1 MGLGAGLVL
10 LAAGAI
16 LTWAVDVD
24 VPYVDDHALGSMLL
38 AAGVLSLVV
47 AAVVNAAR
55 ASRVNDVGIGL
66 AMIAGGAV
74 LIWGLDVD
82 VPFIWDGALGGIL
95 MVGGGVAI
103 AAAVL
108 MQRQQARSRRVVE
121 YR

>member
-1 MGLGAGLVL
+1 MGLGAGLLL

-24 VPYVDDHALGSMLL
+24 LPYVDDDALGSMLF

-47 AAVVNAAR
+47 AAVVHAAR

-66 AMIAGGAV
+66 MLVAGGAILV
-74 LIWGLDVD
+74 WGLDVD
-82 VPFIWDGALGGIL
+82 VPYIWDGALGAIL
-95 MVGGGVAI
+95 MVGGAVSIG
-103 AAAVL
+103 AAVL
-108 MQRQQARSRRVVE
+108 IQRQRTRSRRVVE

>member
-1 MGLGAGLVL
+1 MGLGAGLLL

-24 VPYVDDHALGSMLL
+24 LPYVDDDALGSMLF

-47 AAVVNAAR
+47 AAVVHAAR

-66 AMIAGGAV
+66 MLVAGGAILV
-74 LIWGLDVD
+74 WGLDVD
-82 VPFIWDGALGGIL
+82 VPYIWDGALGAIL
-95 MVGGGVAI
+95 MVGGAVSIG
-103 AAAVL
+103 AAVL
-108 MQRQQARSRRVVE
+108 IQRQRTSSRRVVE

>member
-24 VPYVDDHALGSMLL
+24 VPYVDDDALGSMLL

-66 AMIAGGAV
+66 ARIAGGAV
-74 LIWGLDVD
+74 LVWALDVD
-82 VPFIWDGALGGIL
+82 VPFIWDGALGAIL
-95 MVGGGVAI
+95 MVGGAVAV
-103 AAAVL
+103 AASVL

>member
-1 MGLGAGLVL
+1 MGLGAGLLL

-24 VPYVDDHALGSMLL
+24 LPNVDDDALGSMLF

-47 AAVVNAAR
+47 AAVVHAAR

-66 AMIAGGAV
+66 MLVAGGAILV
-74 LIWGLDVD
+74 WGLDVD
-82 VPFIWDGALGGIL
+82 VPYIWDGALGAIL
-95 MVGGGVAI
+95 MVGGAVSIG
-103 AAAVL
+103 AAVL
-108 MQRQQARSRRVVE
+108 IQRQRTRSRRVVE

>member
-1 MGLGAGLVL
+1 MGLGAGLLL

-24 VPYVDDHALGSMLL
+24 LPYVDDDALGSMLF

-47 AAVVNAAR
+47 AAVVHAAR

-66 AMIAGGAV
+66 MLVAGGAILV
-74 LIWGLDVD
+74 WGLDVD
-82 VPFIWDGALGGIL
+82 VPYIWDGALGAIL
-95 MVGGGVAI
+95 MVGGAVSIG
-103 AAAVL
+103 AAVL
-108 MQRQQARSRRVVE
+108 IKRQRTSSRRVVE

>member
-10 LAAGAI
+10 LASGAI

-24 VPYVDDHALGSMLL
+24 LPYVDDDALGSMLL

-66 AMIAGGAV
+66 SLIAGGAV

-82 VPFIWDGALGGIL
+82 VPYVWDGALGGIL
-95 MVGGGVAI
+95 IVGGAVAI
-103 AAAVL
+103 GASVL
-108 MQRQQARSRRVVE
+108 MQRQQTRSRRVVE

>member
-1 MGLGAGLVL
+1 MGLGAGLLL

-24 VPYVDDHALGSMLL
+24 LPYVDDDALGSMLF

-47 AAVVNAAR
+47 AAVVHAAR

-66 AMIAGGAV
+66 MLVAGGAILV
-74 LIWGLDVD
+74 WGLDVD
-82 VPFIWDGALGGIL
+82 VPYIWDGALGAIL
-95 MVGGGVAI
+95 MVGGAVSIG
-103 AAAVL
+103 AAVL
-108 MQRQQARSRRVVE
+108 IQRQHTRSRRVVE

>member
-55 ASRVNDVGIGL
+55 ASGVNDVGIGL

-95 MVGGGVAI
+95 MVGGAVAI
-103 AAAVL
+103 GAALL
-108 MQRQQARSRRVVE
+108 MQHQQTRSRRVVE
-121 YR
+121 HR

>member
-24 VPYVDDHALGSMLL
+24 VPYVDDDALGSMLL

-74 LIWGLDVD
+74 LVWALDVD
-82 VPFIWDGALGGIL
+82 VPFIWDGALGAIL
-95 MVGGGVAI
+95 MVGGAVAV
-103 AAAVL
+103 AASVL